1 MLSRKIL
8 FALLLI
14 APFKTF
20 AQETAVAD
28 SVKSLPVHQTIEE
41 QNHSLVT
48 YIPPAAFVTW
58 GILSFHIKGIRQID
72 YNVYNDMQKDHPGF
86 KTHADNYLQFAPAVI
101 VYGLNL
107 AGVHGKHNFGDRTA
121 LYVLS
126 EGIFAGTTFTV
137 KNLSKRS
144 RPSEKDKY
152 SFPSGHTGNA
162 FAAAEFLNQEYGDI
176 SPWYGI
182 AGYSI
187 AATTGILRVYNNAH
201 WFSDV
206 VAGAGVGILST
217 KIAYLVYP
225 YIKKEFS
232 SGKKHSDKDSGT
244 MIIPTYQNQMVGFS
258 FVKTL

>member
-1 MLSRKIL
+1 MFFKKFIFIL
-8 FALLLI
+8 VIFPTI
-14 APFKTF
+14 CF
-20 AQETAVAD
+20 AQQPEITD
-28 SVKSLPVHQTIEE
+28 SLNITHKNKTIEE
-41 QNHSLVT
+41 QNHSIVT
-48 YIPPAAFVTW
+48 YIPPSVFVAW
-58 GILSFHIKGIRQID
+58 GILSFHVKGIRQID
-72 YNVYNDMQKDHPGF
+72 FNVYNDMQQDHPGF
-86 KTHADNYLQFAPAVI
+86 KTHADNYLQYAPAAI

-107 AGVHGKHNFGDRTA
+107 AGVHGKHNFADRTA

-126 EGIFAGTTFTV
+126 EGIFAGSTFTV

-144 RPSEKDKY
+144 RPSEADKY

-162 FAAAEFLNQEYGDI
+162 FASAEFLNQEYGDI

-217 KIAYLVYP
+217 KLAYLVYP
-225 YIKKEFS
+225 CIKRQFS
-232 SGKKHSDKDSGT
+232 SGKQDNESGM
-244 MIIPTYQNQMVGFS
+244 MIMPTYQNRVLGFT
-258 FVKTL
+258 FVKVL

>member
-1 MLSRKIL
+1 MFFKRYL
-8 FALLLI
+8 FVLI
-14 APFKTF
+14 MIFPAISF
-20 AQETAVAD
+20 AQQPEITD
-28 SVKSLPVHQTIEE
+28 SLNTTHKDKTIEE
-41 QNHSLVT
+41 QNHSIVT

-58 GILSFHIKGIRQID
+58 GILSFHVKGIRQID

-86 KTHADNYLQFAPAVI
+86 KTHADNYLQFAPAAI

-107 AGVHGKHNFGDRTA
+107 AGVHGKHNFADRTA

-126 EGIFAGTTFTV
+126 EGIFAGSTFTV
-137 KNLSKRS
+137 KNLSKRT
-144 RPSEKDKY
+144 RPSDADKY

-225 YIKKEFS
+225 YIKKQFS
-232 SGKKHSDKDSGT
+232 GGKGDKNTGT
-244 MIIPTYQNQMVGFS
+244 MIMPTYQNQMFGFS

>member
-1 MLSRKIL
+1 MLLKKIVVV
-8 FALLLI
+8 LLLTI
-14 APFKTF
+14 SVKTF
-20 AQETAVAD
+20 AQSSAPAD
-28 SVKSLPVHQTIEE
+28 SLNVTPVHKTIEE
-41 QNHSLVT
+41 SNHSIVT
-48 YIPPAAFVTW
+48 YIPPAAFITW
-58 GILSFHIKGIRQID
+58 GILSFHVKGIRQID

-86 KTHADNYLQFAPAVI
+86 KTHADTYLQFAPAVM

-107 AGVHGKHNFGDRTA
+107 AGIHGKHNFADRTA

-126 EGIFAGTTFTV
+126 EGIFAGSTFTV

-144 RPSEKDKY
+144 RPSDADKY

-187 AATTGILRVYNNAH
+187 AASTGILRVYNNAH

-217 KIAYLVYP
+217 KLAYLVYP
-225 YIKKEFS
+225 YIKKQFGHKGHNEET
-232 SGKKHSDKDSGT
+232 GT
-244 MIIPTYQNQMVGFS
+244 IIMPTYQNSMFGFS

>member
-1 MLSRKIL
+1 MFFKKFIFIL
-8 FALLLI
+8 VIFPTI
-14 APFKTF
+14 CF
-20 AQETAVAD
+20 AQQPEITD
-28 SVKSLPVHQTIEE
+28 SLNITHKNKTIEE
-41 QNHSLVT
+41 QNHSIVA
-48 YIPPAAFVTW
+48 YIPPSVFVAW
-58 GILSFHIKGIRQID
+58 GILSFHVKGIRQID
-72 YNVYNDMQKDHPGF
+72 FNVYNDMQQDHPGF
-86 KTHADNYLQFAPAVI
+86 KTHADNYLQYAPAAI

-107 AGVHGKHNFGDRTA
+107 AGVHGKHNFADRTA

-126 EGIFAGTTFTV
+126 EGIFAGSTFTV

-144 RPSEKDKY
+144 RPSEADKY

-162 FAAAEFLNQEYGDI
+162 FASAEFLNQEYGDI

-217 KIAYLVYP
+217 KLAYLVYP
-225 YIKKEFS
+225 CIKRQFS
-232 SGKKHSDKDSGT
+232 SGKQDNESGT
-244 MIIPTYQNQMVGFS
+244 MIMPTYQNRVLGFT
-258 FVKTL
+258 FVKVL

>member
-1 MLSRKIL
+1 MFFKKY
-8 FALLLI
+8 FFVLI
-14 APFKTF
+14 MIFPVVSF
-20 AQETAVAD
+20 AQQPEITD
-28 SVKSLPVHQTIEE
+28 SLNITHKDKTIEE
-41 QNHSLVT
+41 ANRSIVT
-48 YIPPAAFVTW
+48 YIPPAVFVTW

-86 KTHADNYLQFAPAVI
+86 KTHADNYLQFAPAAI

-107 AGVHGKHNFGDRTA
+107 AGVHGKHNFADRTA

-126 EGIFAGTTFTV
+126 EGIFAGSTFTV
-137 KNLSKRS
+137 KNLSKRT
-144 RPSEKDKY
+144 RPSDADTY

-187 AATTGILRVYNNAH
+187 AASTGILRVYNNAH

-225 YIKKEFS
+225 YIKKQFS
-232 SGKKHSDKDSGT
+232 SGKGGKDSGT
-244 MIIPTYQNQMVGFS
+244 MIMPTYQNQMFGFS

>member
-1 MLSRKIL
+1 MLLKKYML
-8 FALLLI
+8 MFLLVFPI
-14 APFKTF
+14 RVF
-20 AQETAVAD
+20 AQQSENTD
-28 SVKSLPVHQTIEE
+28 SLKIIHQQKTLEE
-41 QNHSLVT
+41 ANHSIVT
-48 YIPPAAFVTW
+48 YIPPAVFVTW
-58 GILSFHIKGIRQID
+58 GILSFHVKGIRQID

-86 KTHADNYLQFAPAVI
+86 KTHADNYLQFAPAVL

-107 AGVHGKHNFGDRTA
+107 AGVQGKHNFVDRTA

-137 KNLSKRS
+137 KNLSKRT
-144 RPSEKDKY
+144 RPSDADKY

-225 YIKKEFS
+225 YIKKQFGQ
-232 SGKKHSDKDSGT
+232 GKNNKDSGT
-244 MIIPTYQNQMVGFS
+244 MIIPTYQNQMFGFS

>member
-1 MLSRKIL
+1 MFFKKLVFI
-8 FALLLI
+8 LLI
-14 APFKTF
+14 FPTISF
-20 AQETAVAD
+20 AQQSEITD
-28 SVKSLPVHQTIEE
+28 SLNITHKDKTIEE
-41 QNHSLVT
+41 QNHSIVT
-48 YIPPAAFVTW
+48 YIPPAVFVTW
-58 GILSFHIKGIRQID
+58 GILSFHVKGVRQID
-72 YNVYNDMQKDHPGF
+72 FNVYHDMQEDHPGF
-86 KTHADNYLQFAPAVI
+86 KTHADNYLQYAPAAI

-107 AGVHGKHNFGDRTA
+107 AGVHGKHNFADRTA

-162 FAAAEFLNQEYGDI
+162 FASAEFLNQEYGDI

-217 KIAYLVYP
+217 KLAYLIYP
-225 YIKKEFS
+225 CIKRQFS
-232 SGKKHSDKDSGT
+232 SGKQDSDSGT
-244 MIIPTYQNQMVGFS
+244 MIMPTYQNRVLGFT
-258 FVKTL
+258 FVKVL